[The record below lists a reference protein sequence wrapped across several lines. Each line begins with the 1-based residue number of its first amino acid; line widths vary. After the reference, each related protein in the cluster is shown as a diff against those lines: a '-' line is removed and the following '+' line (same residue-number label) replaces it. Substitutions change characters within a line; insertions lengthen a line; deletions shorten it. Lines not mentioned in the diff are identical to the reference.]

1 MVILTIALIL
11 VAAISNALMDLS
23 SEGRLY
29 SKNVNL
35 YRWLNKELS
44 WRLKYEKQDP
54 RWGEKFPGST
64 TVFVFLTDGWHLF
77 QFIFHTC
84 WQMAIAIHIDRWLIA
99 FVIIKIVFSLSFQL
113 VYSRIKNRSGRK

>member
-11 VAAISNALMDLS
+11 VAAISNVLMDLS

-84 WQMAIAIHIDRWLIA
+84 WQMAIAIHIDRWFIA

>member
-11 VAAISNALMDLS
+11 VAAISNALMYLS

-44 WRLKYEKQDP
+44 WRFKYEKHDP

-64 TVFVFLTDGWHLF
+64 TIFVFLTDGWHLF

-84 WQMAIAIHIDRWLIA
+84 WQTAIAIQFERWFIS
-99 FVIIKIVFSLSFQL
+99 FVVIKVVFGVLFQII
-113 VYSRIKNRSGRK
+113 YSRIKNRSGRK